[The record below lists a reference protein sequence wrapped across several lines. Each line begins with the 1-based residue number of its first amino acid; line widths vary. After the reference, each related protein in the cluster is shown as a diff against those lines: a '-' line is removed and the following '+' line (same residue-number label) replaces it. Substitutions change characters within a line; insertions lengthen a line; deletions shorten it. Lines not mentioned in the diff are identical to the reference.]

1 MIDWFRWRAFNS
13 LSLYAI
19 QFLRFMGALS
29 SGIYVWNV
37 VCLAVLPSWRFPFC
51 QVQNCLTIILCSGPK
66 HKMIVKFWY
75 QVLTRTCTKILKK
88 VGERGKYDFFTSTIH
103 SVALSHW
110 GLYHEFSVLW
120 HNSFMSVLQ
129 HDINV
134 GHDVGW
140 EFTMFSL
147 SNLWWNQSDNKFFS
161 SLIKYQSIYLD
172 TSFYIFGYLLE
183 PWKYESGLKFWFN
196 YGYWKF
202 QKSHYLSTFDLYI
215 AFWLHAAIKKGFTL
229 VLFYWGK
236 TSPFFNKETGFLLIF
251 FFPSVNLT
259 HFVIKFFLIEIG
271 WRDPS
276 YGLGQ

>member
-1 MIDWFRWRAFNS
+1 LIGSGGELSIVSHFMPFNFS
-13 LSLYAI
+13 GLWVLSPLVYMCGMLFAWLFC
-19 QFLRFMGALS
+19 Q
-29 SGIYVWNV
+29 VD
-37 VCLAVLPSWRFPFC
+37 CFPFC

-183 PWKYESGLKFWFN
+183 PWKYESG
-196 YGYWKF
+196 
-202 QKSHYLSTFDLYI
+202 
-215 AFWLHAAIKKGFTL
+215 
-229 VLFYWGK
+229 
-236 TSPFFNKETGFLLIF
+236 
-251 FFPSVNLT
+251 
-259 HFVIKFFLIEIG
+259 
-271 WRDPS
+271 
-276 YGLGQ
+276 